1 MVILFLF
8 FQKSQKKNFKTMI
21 FLSCFFEF
29 LKKNSSIYKNS
40 PKKKIGILTIVGQYF
55 CFQIYEV
62 GELGNHPQ
70 ERTSPKFGR
79 GK

>member
-1 MVILFLF
+1 
-8 FQKSQKKNFKTMI
+8 MI